1 MVKPKMTKVSS
12 SYKYASKQTGAVL
25 DKLIEAQLSKTKKQ
39 TKVSPEIAVVALAT
53 CSPRP
58 LP

>member
-1 MVKPKMTKVSS
+1 MTKVSS